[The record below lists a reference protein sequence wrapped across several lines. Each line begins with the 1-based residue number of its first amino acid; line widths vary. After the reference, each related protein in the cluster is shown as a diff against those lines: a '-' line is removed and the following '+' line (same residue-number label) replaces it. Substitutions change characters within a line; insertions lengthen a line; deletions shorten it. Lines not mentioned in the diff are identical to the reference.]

1 MKAKLDIENVTSFS
15 KDIDRQ
21 RETVNEMSSQINGMA
36 EEASAQIKEEQRKAT
51 EAIEKCAEGL
61 AKLST
66 KINELNEKIS
76 DLNSKLSTIP
86 PKIKKTYVDEDG
98 KEYTVEEDNPEY
110 INLQNQI
117 VLLQNQLQQLMNLSN
132 QIEGIKQQ
140 LSNQSEMLGAGIE
153 QISQINSSIMGCNNS
168 IGGLSS
174 EAVGKLG
181 QIQGVLELYRSESI
195 GAPSLAS
202 IGRKGVSVWE
212 NIVPSTPA
220 LDDTPKSAMQKM
232 ADYMRKHDYGMG
244 DKDKYMQDPEWIAL
258 NGALQEEIK
267 EQERIMEERM
277 DVRTPTNPNGLMYH
291 GPYDDGNTPSSDGPS
306 GVGAFA
312 PPPPNGSGFAP
323 PPPPPPSGSGFTPPP
338 SPPAGGSSSTPPPRK
353 GSLLAWLGIASA
365 LCGYGITYSLPDV
378 KAYDPNPFKSEAI
391 LFKGEA
397 SDSKEPVMAVIE
409 ENNSSQAYL
418 KFYGESA
425 IELAEAIAEKLEHD
439 EELAEAIRLVEN
451 DDGTGTITFDLF
463 KLPEFGDAKKQKHV
477 KVENE

>member
-1 MKAKLDIENVTSFS
+1 
-15 KDIDRQ
+15 
-21 RETVNEMSSQINGMA
+21 
-36 EEASAQIKEEQRKAT
+36 
-51 EAIEKCAEGL
+51 
-61 AKLST
+61 
-66 KINELNEKIS
+66 
-76 DLNSKLSTIP
+76 
-86 PKIKKTYVDEDG
+86 
-98 KEYTVEEDNPEY
+98 
-110 INLQNQI
+110 
-117 VLLQNQLQQLMNLSN
+117 
-132 QIEGIKQQ
+132 
-140 LSNQSEMLGAGIE
+140 
-153 QISQINSSIMGCNNS
+153 
-168 IGGLSS
+168 
-174 EAVGKLG
+174 
-181 QIQGVLELYRSESI
+181 
-195 GAPSLAS
+195 
-202 IGRKGVSVWE
+202 
-212 NIVPSTPA
+212 
-220 LDDTPKSAMQKM
+220 MQKM
-232 ADYMRKHDYGMG
+232 SDYMLNHNYGMG
-244 DKDKYMQDPEWIAL
+244 DKDKYMHDPEWIAL

-267 EQERIMEERM
+267 EQKRLMEERM

-312 PPPPNGSGFAP
+312 PPPPNGSGF
-323 PPPPPPSGSGFTPPP
+323 TPPP

-365 LCGYGITYSLPDV
+365 LCGYGITYSLPDA